1 MSVAEPVLATPTLLQ
16 VQVHDLLRRRI
27 VACAPGYEPGA
38 QLNMTQLAAEL
49 KISITPVKDAVRR
62 LQADGLVETK
72 PRQGVFVSTLS
83 NEDLEHLVAVRR
95 GLEVLAA
102 ELFVPPVDPAI
113 VAGMEAELG
122 AWLEER
128 RRGDVQAAYAHH
140 IAFHQLA
147 VAACGNRFV
156 QRLYEQLHAHVS
168 IAFAYYTRSFN
179 QTDDEVLRHRRLL
192 DALVRGDQEDVRL
205 RVAEHY
211 RHGRPIIGPEG
222 EIPLA
227 PQDAGAAAPE
237 SHTRQDRKKKG
248 A

>member
-1 MSVAEPVLATPTLLQ
+1 VAEAVLAAPRLLQ
-16 VQVHDLLRRRI
+16 LQVYDLLRKRI
-27 VACAPGYEPGA
+27 VACAPGYEPGG

-49 KISITPVKDAVRR
+49 KISITPIKDAIRR

-72 PRQGVFVSTLS
+72 PRQGIFVSTMS
-83 NEDLEHLVAVRR
+83 NDDLEHLVAVRR

-102 ELFVPPVDPAI
+102 DLFVPPVDPAV
-113 VAGMEAELG
+113 VAGMEAELE

-128 RRGDVQAAYAHH
+128 RRGDAQAAYAHH

-147 VAACGNRFV
+147 VAASGNRFV

-192 DALVRGDQEDVRL
+192 DALERGEQEEVRRC
-205 RVAEHY
+205 VAEHY
-211 RHGRPIIGPEG
+211 RHGRPILGPEG

-227 PQDAGAAAPE
+227 PHGSETARPMRHRGEHP
-237 SHTRQDRKKKG
+237 KKRG
-248 A
+248 D

>member
-1 MSVAEPVLATPTLLQ
+1 VSVAEPLLATPTLLQ
-16 VQVHDLLRRRI
+16 LQVYDLLRRRI
-27 VACAPGYEPGA
+27 VACEPGYEPGS

-49 KISITPVKDAVRR
+49 KISITPVKDAIRR

-72 PRQGVFVSTLS
+72 PRQGIYVSTLS

-95 GLEVLAA
+95 GLEMLAA
-102 ELFVPPVDPAI
+102 DLFVPPVDPAI
-113 VAGMEAELG
+113 VAGMEAELE
-122 AWLEER
+122 AWLAER

-140 IAFHQLA
+140 IAFHQLV

-179 QTDDEVLRHRRLL
+179 QTDDEVLRHRLVL
-192 DALVRGDQEDVRL
+192 DALVRGDREGVR
-205 RVAEHY
+205 RHVADHY
-211 RHGRPIIGPEG
+211 RHGRPIIGPDG

-227 PQDAGAAAPE
+227 PQETGAATPKRRTRD
-237 SHTRQDRKKKG
+237 HTTKRGD
-248 A
+248 

>member
-1 MSVAEPVLATPTLLQ
+1 VAEPVLAAPRLLQ
-16 VQVHDLLRRRI
+16 LQVYDLLRKRI
-27 VACAPGYEPGA
+27 VACEPGYAPGA

-49 KISITPVKDAVRR
+49 KISITPIKDAIRR

-72 PRQGVFVSTLS
+72 PRQGIFVSTMS

-102 ELFVPPVDPAI
+102 DLFVPPVDPAI
-113 VAGMEAELG
+113 VARMEAELD
-122 AWLEER
+122 AWLHER

-147 VAACGNRFV
+147 VEASGNRFIE
-156 QRLYEQLHAHVS
+156 RLYEQLHAHVS

-192 DALVRGDQEDVRL
+192 DALKRGDREEVRR

-211 RHGRPIIGPEG
+211 RHGRPILGPEG

-227 PQDAGAAAPE
+227 PHDSETAHPKRHRGEQP
-237 SHTRQDRKKKG
+237 KKRG
-248 A
+248 D

>member
-1 MSVAEPVLATPTLLQ
+1 VAEPVLAAPRLLQ
-16 VQVHDLLRRRI
+16 LQVYDLLRKRI
-27 VACAPGYEPGA
+27 VACEAGYEPGA

-49 KISITPVKDAVRR
+49 KISITPIKDAIRR

-72 PRQGVFVSTLS
+72 PRQGIYVSTLS
-83 NEDLEHLVAVRR
+83 TEDLEHLVAVRR

-102 ELFVPPVDPAI
+102 DLFVPPVDPAI
-113 VAGMEAELG
+113 VAGMESELE

-156 QRLYEQLHAHVS
+156 QRLYEHLHAHVS

-179 QTDDEVLRHRRLL
+179 QTEDEVLRHRFLL
-192 DALVRGDQEDVRL
+192 DALKRGDQAEVRL

-211 RHGRPIIGPEG
+211 RHGRPILGPEG

-227 PQDAGAAAPE
+227 PHE
-237 SHTRQDRKKKG
+237 SDTATPKRSRRAHQKKKG
-248 A
+248 D